1 MAAAKLEAFMVKH
14 GLNQTFL
21 NKRLDGKVST
31 KTIRKL
37 LRDKVAT
44 PGVLQEIA
52 DTMGIPLEELLNPD
66 Q

>member
-1 MAAAKLEAFMVKH
+1 
-14 GLNQTFL
+14 
-21 NKRLDGKVST
+21 VST